1 MQAAMILLLIFAF
14 VVQVPGFYRHFNHI
28 ALKTATLQ
36 GLNMAAT
43 GGQTSGESKT
53 GVGTLIKQDTKVKPT
68 FKEEIEKNWR
78 LLLHDDD
85 IHTIEEVCD
94 IVAGICPLCPGPRA
108 YEVTMQVHL
117 TGAGTICSANK
128 KIVQEVHCKPK
139 FYVVIVMSP
148 NISL

>member
-1 MQAAMILLLIFAF
+1 M
-14 VVQVPGFYRHFNHI
+14 VVAEQVTKE
-28 ALKTATLQ
+28 KT
-36 GLNMAAT
+36 
-43 GGQTSGESKT
+43 
-53 GVGTLIKQDTKVKPT
+53 T

-94 IVAGICPLCPGPRA
+94 KVAGICPLCPGPRA

-128 KIVQEVHCKPK
+128 KIVQEVSYNCYYCFVSLFTHCNAFPK
-139 FYVVIVMSP
+139 KYEKKLQKAGLSVSSAPEDEFEDEDEYGEEGEEVGEDEEE
-148 NISL
+148 